1 MNPASP
7 ALLVAIPRAALRAA
21 LRAGPRFALPTL
33 PVLLVLLVAAV
44 ALGCGGA
51 PAAAP
56 APARPTALT
65 VFETVAPSVVAIL
78 NDDRADREDEIKELE
93 RTLGDEAKAPKRVID
108 VSLRKEPTPHG
119 TGFLIEGGHIV
130 TAAHVVFRPDR
141 LKITTRSGQTVAA
154 EVVRIDEVRDV
165 AILKPKEPLK
175 GVPPLSLATAEVRV
189 GEPVWAL
196 GHTGHGYWALSWGM
210 SEGIASG
217 QVDMFGAKLV
227 LFDGAVYPGFSG
239 GPVVSIDAQGKPRVV
254 GVNHAIL
261 FTGNGPIAP
270 ISSAVAASEVREAL
284 AGHPPAVQK
293 TLADYAALH
302 RGKLYADIFITDR
315 LSVSR
320 DPNDQQVAH
329 ILGDAKMI
337 EAKQD
342 GTRIPAVAMVFGLP
356 KGPTDVEFEAK
367 DPSGT
372 VVASWPATVRVG
384 EHQRVSF
391 VSGNLRFNAKTHGK
405 YLVTLKSG
413 GKEIGQAQVS
423 LQLEDDDD
431 DMTDDHGADAVDDGE
446 PDVDI
451 VVAMLG
457 NDDPLALMGIRAA
470 WAERSYPRRVAYSW
484 FARGTR
490 GWAGTNVSV
499 SAFVLDD
506 KGDIV
511 GRSDGCFKPE
521 LRPEHTWACL
531 GSSGMAPPP
540 LAAKEGNYDIVFA
553 INDRPVAWWPMEA
566 ALRKDHAP
574 GSDVDRWMKEMKRVV
589 VKRQKAAQPPPP
601 PPRPPAPAKGPTKPG
616 GKPAAKP
623 INDVFNGRE

>member
-1 MNPASP
+1 MPASP
-7 ALLVAIPRAALRAA
+7 PK
-21 LRAGPRFALPTL
+21 
-33 PVLLVLLVAAV
+33 
-44 ALGCGGA
+44 
-51 PAAAP
+51 
-56 APARPTALT
+56 PTALA
-65 VFETVAPSVVAIL
+65 VFEATAPSVVAIL
-78 NDDRADREDEIKELE
+78 NDDRADREEEIKEIE

-108 VSLRKEPTPHG
+108 VSLRKDPTPHG
-119 TGFLIEGGHIV
+119 TGFMVEGGQIV

-141 LKITTRSGQTVAA
+141 LKVTTRTGQTVDA

-165 AILKPKEPLK
+165 AILRPKQPLT
-175 GVPPLSLATAEVRV
+175 GVPPLPIDAKEIRV

-217 QVDMFGAKLV
+217 QVDMFGARLV

-239 GPVVSIDAQGKPRVV
+239 GPVVTMDASGKPHVV

-261 FTGNGPIAP
+261 FTGSGGIAP
-270 ISSAVAASEVREAL
+270 ISSAVAASEVREVQ

-293 TLADYAALH
+293 VLADYAQKH
-302 RGKLYADIFITDR
+302 RGKVYADLFITDR

-329 ILGDAKMI
+329 IMGNAHLI

-367 DPSGT
+367 DPNGN
-372 VVASWPATVRVG
+372 VVASWPSTVRVG
-384 EHQRVSF
+384 EHQRVAF
-391 VSGNLRFNAKTHGK
+391 VSGNLRFTAKTHGK

-413 GKEIGQAQVS
+413 GKEIGQSQVS

-431 DMTDDHGADAVDDGE
+431 ELADEHSADVVDDGD

-451 VVAMLG
+451 VVAMMG
-457 NDDPLALMGIRAA
+457 NDDPLTLMGIRAA
-470 WAERSYPRRVAYSW
+470 WAERSYPRRVGYTW

-490 GWAGTNVSV
+490 GWSGTNVSI

-506 KGDIV
+506 AGNIV

-521 LRPEHTWACL
+521 LRPEHTWSCL
-531 GSSGMAPPP
+531 GSNGMAPPP
-540 LAAKEGNYDIVFA
+540 LANKEGQYDIVFA

-566 ALRKDHAP
+566 AIRKDHAP
-574 GSDVDRWMKEMKRVV
+574 GSDMERWMKEMKRVV
-589 VKRQKAAQPPPP
+589 VKRQKAAAGPTPPPTPAP
-601 PPRPPAPAKGPTKPG
+601 PGPKGTATPKPPTTTPKPPTTTPKPPATKPPTPKPAPAVL
-616 GKPAAKP
+616 
-623 INDVFNGRE
+623 DGRN